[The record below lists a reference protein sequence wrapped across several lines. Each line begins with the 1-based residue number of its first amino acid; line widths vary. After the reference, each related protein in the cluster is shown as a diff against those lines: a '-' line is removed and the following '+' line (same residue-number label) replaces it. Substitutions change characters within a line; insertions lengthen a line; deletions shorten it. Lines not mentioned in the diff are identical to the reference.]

1 MPVLARLVG
10 EKSDT
15 GSCAVIFVDV
25 DPMFGVSIDPTIAT
39 RLAMRFPDVPVFAWN
54 PMAAGAGGERP
65 GLEKLRTFRLTMDLP
80 SGQAHDAWER
90 AAMLI
95 HERYRTAVAGAS
107 PARRPW
113 AELDEFYRG
122 SNRRQ
127 VRNALWLAEQIGAHS
142 WADLDHGVTQAPQQP
157 SADPLEQLQAMG
169 FDRSA
174 ALAMARAEHEDW
186 CRYYKKA
193 GWRHGARRDD
203 ERKTNPNLTDWH
215 TIETTPEL
223 LHAALTSLVATFS
236 QLAELGY
243 RSVPSWRRYRRVGVV
258 TAEQRPS
265 RGPGLRTPGTKCRR
279 DPGTGCWKMPRDPG
293 GLSAMTSSA
302 ALTSMSMGGL
312 GAAPVSSWRGR
323 RDPVRQ
329 SIRSRVARRRVWAPG

>member
-1 MPVLARLVG
+1 
-10 EKSDT
+10 
-15 GSCAVIFVDV
+15 
-25 DPMFGVSIDPTIAT
+25 
-39 RLAMRFPDVPVFAWN
+39 
-54 PMAAGAGGERP
+54 
-65 GLEKLRTFRLTMDLP
+65 MDLP

-113 AELDEFYRG
+113 AELNEFYRG

-127 VRNALWLAEQIGAHS
+127 VRNALWIAEQIGGHS
-142 WADLDHGVTQAPQQP
+142 WADLDKGGTQAPQQQ

-169 FDRSA
+169 FDPAA

-193 GWRHGARRDD
+193 GWRHGTRRDD

-215 TIETTPEL
+215 TIETNPEL

-258 TAEQRPS
+258 TAEQRPQPWTWTS
-265 RGPGLRTPGTKCRR
+265 DSGHEMQAGPGDWLLENAEGSRWSVRDDIFRGTYEHVDGR
-279 DPGTGCWKMPRDPG
+279 
-293 GLSAMTSSA
+293 
-302 ALTSMSMGGL
+302 
-312 GAAPVSSWRGR
+312 SWRSTGFVMARPARPGETVDTLEGR
-323 RDPVRQ
+323 AAAGVGAWIVRGERGEQ
-329 SIRSRVARRRVWAPG
+329 WPISAEEFRARYERAVE